1 MSGNKDKE
9 EITKMLKEEKE
20 NLLKEINF
28 KIKKKKS
35 LTNTEP
41 DNEFLK

>member
-1 MSGNKDKE
+1 MSENKDKE

-35 LTNTEP
+35 LTNAKP